1 MSKKEIKY
9 QLDPEKLI
17 KIKSVSSFELP
28 TLSLYI
34 KGVMKIKFYYF
45 SLKTIWSLSKSIK
58 TLDFS

>member
-9 QLDPEKLI
+9 QLDPTNKYLNDLKLAKKLI
-17 KIKSVSSFELP
+17 KTKSVSSFELP

-45 SLKTIWSLSKSIK
+45 SLKTI
-58 TLDFS
+58 

>member
-17 KIKSVSSFELP
+17 KTKSVSSLELP

-34 KGVMKIKFYYF
+34 KGVMKIKFYYTSWKRGNVPAF
-45 SLKTIWSLSKSIK
+45 P
-58 TLDFS
+58 F

>member
-17 KIKSVSSFELP
+17 KTKSVSSFELP
-28 TLSLYI
+28 TLSLSI

-45 SLKTIWSLSKSIK
+45 SLKTI
-58 TLDFS
+58 

>member
-9 QLDPEKLI
+9 QLDPKKLI
-17 KIKSVSSFELP
+17 KAKSVSSFELP

-45 SLKTIWSLSKSIK
+45 SLKTIWLLSKSIK
-58 TLDFS
+58 TSDFS